1 MTTTLK
7 ELENRFEDHV
17 SDTHWDLK
25 NDMESIRKDI
35 DSLYQ
40 VKLEYE
46 AMSDKYAKLLE
57 RVEELEKVLGVRE

>member
-1 MTTTLK
+1 M
-7 ELENRFEDHV
+7 
-17 SDTHWDLK
+17 HWDVNEELK
-25 NDMESIRKDI
+25 ALRKDI

-57 RVEELEKVLGVRE
+57 RVEELEKILGVRE